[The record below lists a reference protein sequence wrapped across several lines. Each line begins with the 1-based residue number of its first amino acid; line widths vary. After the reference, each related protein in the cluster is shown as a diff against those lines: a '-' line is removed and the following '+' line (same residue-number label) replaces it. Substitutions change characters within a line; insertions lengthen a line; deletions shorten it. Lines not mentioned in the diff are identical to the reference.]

1 MSTSVRY
8 KGVEIATLENE
19 TKTLNTAGKWV
30 EGDITLEDVTGG
42 GANLQSKSVQYVP
55 SGTSQSAT
63 VVPDSGYDGLSQV
76 SVTVDPVPE
85 GEFDID
91 IANAGF
97 YDDAGVRKWH
107 ARASFDAWD
116 GWIPPDSYYG
126 PYRERNAVPAG
137 TVITPSSTAQ
147 TVGGANWVMEGPV
160 TIEAASGGS
169 SYTLLGEH
177 TYTVNTTSTQAANTG
192 TINCGS
198 AAATAAKMIY
208 VRVRDTAGPRN
219 GYFYGSDAFFIN
231 VNKGNGST
239 STLTAAARI
248 IHRLATGGTWGQYQA
263 GSTTGYGVYGYSI
276 SNAGAVVIRQRYNS
290 NYSLTINGTYK
301 VEVYALDWPDG
312 ASPYTD

>member
-1 MSTSVRY
+1 MSTTVTY
-8 KGVEIATLENE
+8 KGAEIAALENE
-19 TKTLNTAGKWV
+19 TKTLKTGGTWL
-30 EGDITLEDVTGG
+30 EGDITIEDVT
-42 GANLQSKSVQYVP
+42 A
-55 SGTSQSAT
+55 
-63 VVPDSGYDGLSQV
+63 
-76 SVTVDPVPE
+76 
-85 GEFDID
+85 
-91 IANAGF
+91 
-97 YDDAGVRKWH
+97 
-107 ARASFDAWD
+107 
-116 GWIPPDSYYG
+116 
-126 PYRERNAVPAG
+126 
-137 TVITPSSTAQ
+137 
-147 TVGGANWVMEGPV
+147 
-160 TIEAASGGS
+160 GGS

-198 AAATAAKMIY
+198 AASTAAKMIY

-231 VNKGNGST
+231 VSKGNGST

-263 GSTTGYGVYGYSI
+263 GSTTGYGVYGYSV

-290 NYSLTINGTYK
+290 NYSLTIKGTYK